1 MIRATV
7 LAYDK
12 EQSENEARTV
22 GAGWFGCWPEDV
34 TPVAVRTEA
43 ETEYAETSDM
53 TTTYIRPTSTV
64 YRTEYKIYGPGE
76 YYDD

>member
-1 MIRATV
+1 MIRATAV
-7 LAYDK
+7 AYGK
-12 EQSENEARTV
+12 EQSESEARGI
-22 GAGWFGCWPEDV
+22 GANWFGCRPEEV
-34 TPVAVRTEA
+34 TLKAVRTDA

>member
-7 LAYDK
+7 VAYDK
-12 EQSENEARTV
+12 EQSENEARSI
-22 GAGWFGCWPEDV
+22 GAGWFRCRPEEV
-34 TPVAVRTEA
+34 TLKDVRTVA
-43 ETEYAETSDM
+43 DTEYAETSDM
-53 TTTYIRPTSTV
+53 TATYIRPTSTV

>member
-7 LAYDK
+7 VAYDK
-12 EQSENEARTV
+12 EQSESEARGI
-22 GAGWFGCWPEDV
+22 GANWFRCRPEEV
-34 TPVAVRTEA
+34 TLKAVRTEA

-53 TTTYIRPTSTV
+53 TMTYIRPTSTR
-64 YRTEYKIYGPGE
+64 YRTEYEIYGPGE